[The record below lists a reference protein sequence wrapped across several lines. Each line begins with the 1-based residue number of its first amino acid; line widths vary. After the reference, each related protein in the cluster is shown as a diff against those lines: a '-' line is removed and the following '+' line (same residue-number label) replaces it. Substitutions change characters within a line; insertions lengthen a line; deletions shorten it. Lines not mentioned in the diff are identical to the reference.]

1 MKKLIVKEVFL
12 TLQGEGTYSGRL
24 AVFCRFS
31 GCNLWTGKESDRSKS
46 LCDFCD
52 TDFVGTDGVNGG
64 RYTAKELASLID
76 SLWGDKPGQ
85 KFVVLTGGEPM
96 LQVTEE
102 FIEELHLRWFYIAI
116 ETNGTISVPASIDHI
131 CVSPKTKDFVQRHGD
146 ELKLVYPND
155 KISLDSVID
164 LNFRNHYLQP
174 KDGMSI
180 EQNTQLAIAQ
190 CLNDGRWQLSTQ
202 THKLLGIP

>member
-12 TLQGEGTYSGRL
+12 TLQGEGIHSGRR

-31 GCNLWTGKESDRSKS
+31 GCNLWTGKETDRSQS

-52 TDFVGTDGVNGG
+52 TDFVGTNGVNGG
-64 RYTAKELASLID
+64 RYTAEELATLID
-76 SLWGDKPGQ
+76 SLWADRPGQ

-96 LQVTEE
+96 LQVTED
-102 FIEELHLRWFYIAI
+102 FIEELRLRWFYIAI
-116 ETNGTISVPASIDHI
+116 ETNGTIPVPVSIDHI
-131 CVSPKTKDFVQRHGD
+131 CVSPKTNEFIQRHGD

-164 LNFRNHYLQP
+164 LNFRKHYLQP
-174 KDGMSI
+174 KDGASI
-180 EQNTQLAIAQ
+180 KENQELAIKR